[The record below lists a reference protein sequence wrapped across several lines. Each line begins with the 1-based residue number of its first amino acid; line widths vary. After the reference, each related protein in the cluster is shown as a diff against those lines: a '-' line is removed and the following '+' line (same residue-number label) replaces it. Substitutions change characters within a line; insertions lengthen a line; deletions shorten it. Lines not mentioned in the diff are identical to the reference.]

1 VVDGL
6 VREMVAV
13 VDARRRDQRRY
24 PKIASWMTASV
35 NSRGLVKAIFLGG
48 ILAAT
53 VDIAA
58 ACLINGRSV
67 PFILHTIAGGLLGR
81 RSFSGG
87 APTAVLGFILQ
98 EGMGII
104 IAAIYVLASQRLTTL
119 TRRWFPWGV
128 LYGAGIFVA
137 MNYVVLPLS
146 AWRVIPSFSAWKLAA
161 NLAAMFLFGVIVAF
175 VASRRR

>member
-1 VVDGL
+1 
-6 VREMVAV
+6 M
-13 VDARRRDQRRY
+13 
-24 PKIASWMTASV
+24 
-35 NSRGLVKAIFLGG
+35 NSRGVIKAILLGG
-48 ILAAT
+48 IVAAT
-53 VDIAA
+53 IDIGA

-87 APTAVLGFILQ
+87 ATTEILGFILQ

-104 IAAIYVLASQRLTTL
+104 IAAIYVLASQRLTAL
-119 TRRWFPWGV
+119 ARRWPLWGI
-128 LYGAGIFVA
+128 LYGAVIFVV

-146 AWRVIPSFSAWKLAA
+146 AWRVMPSFSAWKLTA
-161 NLAAMFLFGVIVAF
+161 NLAAMFLFGLIVAF